1 LSTASFTFR
10 LRKLKK
16 RQPHASESCEAPYAR
31 SAENWIECGPLAQA
45 ILSATKGAGR
55 MNPRHGN
62 DLPVSVGLVAL
73 AIALIVI
80 IILSRL
86 AGQ

>member
-16 RQPHASESCEAPYAR
+16 RQLHASESCEATYAR

-80 IILSRL
+80 IIVSRL